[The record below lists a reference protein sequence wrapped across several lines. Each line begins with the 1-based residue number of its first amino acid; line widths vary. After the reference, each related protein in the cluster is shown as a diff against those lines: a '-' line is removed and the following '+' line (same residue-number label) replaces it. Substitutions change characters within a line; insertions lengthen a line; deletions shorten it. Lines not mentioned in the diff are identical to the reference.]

1 MHSFLIAAATILIW
15 IGFMLVSR
23 YGALSALSPWDM
35 LALRLFPAALL
46 LAPLWLWRGRT
57 TLLQPRLLCLSAVG
71 GLGYAGLVYQGFA
84 QTSLAHAAVLLPGL
98 LPFAIAL
105 LAWRLLAEPLGR
117 ARRQAL
123 LLMLLGLLCLGLET
137 WQSPQLGLGDLYIVA
152 ATLCWALMT
161 VLVRRW
167 QVDLLTTMTALSLPP
182 ALLYAPLYFS
192 VLGSDWH
199 DLHQQ
204 QLLLQAGYQG
214 VLAMLIAMPLYLSAV
229 ARLGAAG
236 MGMLM
241 GLIPPASAVAGIW
254 LFAEAWQWST
264 VAALLLVLLGVARA
278 NAHLFTRQPSTTRET
293 THALHQH

>member
-1 MHSFLIAAATILIW
+1 MPSSLIAAATLLIW

-35 LALRLFPAALL
+35 LALRLFPAAVLIT
-46 LAPLWLWRGRT
+46 PLWLYYGKRS
-57 TLLQPRLLCLSAVG
+57 LLNPRLLCLSAIG

-105 LAWRLLAEPLGR
+105 LARWLLGEPLGR
-117 ARRQAL
+117 ARQQAL
-123 LLMLLGLLCLGLET
+123 LLMLAGLLCLIVET
-137 WQSPQLGLGDLYIVA
+137 WHTPTLGLGDAFIVS

-167 QVDLLTTMTALSLPP
+167 RIDLLTTMAALSVPP
-182 ALLYAPLYFS
+182 AVLYAPWYVA
-192 VLGSDWH
+192 VLGSDWQ
-199 DLHQQ
+199 LLPSQ

-254 LFAEAWQWST
+254 LLAEPWRWST

-278 NAHLFTRQPSTTRET
+278 NAHLLSALFAAQPKP
-293 THALHQH
+293 